1 MNDNFVG
8 PCPKLR
14 NLHNYNALQEEEHEK
29 KRQKL
34 IQTAGPNMLSSE
46 ADNVHNDF
54 KRELTFYRQAQAT
67 VLEVIPRL
75 TSMGVK
81 TKRPDDYFAQMA
93 KTDTHMNKV
102 HHAMFLQRKICAE
115 NVMSMTLLVTSNNI
129 FDLQIREK
137 LVSKQATEDRLE
149 KVRKLREL
157 KKFGKKVQQEVT
169 IKRAKEKRE
178 MLDQV
183 ILQP

>member
-1 MNDNFVG
+1 M
-8 PCPKLR
+8 R
-14 NLHNYNALQEEEHEK
+14 
-29 KRQKL
+29 
-34 IQTAGPNMLSSE
+34 
-46 ADNVHNDF
+46 
-54 KRELTFYRQAQAT
+54 
-67 VLEVIPRL
+67 
-75 TSMGVK
+75 
-81 TKRPDDYFAQMA
+81 
-93 KTDTHMNKV
+93 
-102 HHAMFLQRKICAE
+102 
-115 NVMSMTLLVTSNNI
+115 LLVTSHYI
-129 FDLQIREK
+129 FDLKIREK

>member
-1 MNDNFVG
+1 
-8 PCPKLR
+8 
-14 NLHNYNALQEEEHEK
+14 
-29 KRQKL
+29 
-34 IQTAGPNMLSSE
+34 
-46 ADNVHNDF
+46 
-54 KRELTFYRQAQAT
+54 
-67 VLEVIPRL
+67 
-75 TSMGVK
+75 
-81 TKRPDDYFAQMA
+81 
-93 KTDTHMNKV
+93 
-102 HHAMFLQRKICAE
+102 
-115 NVMSMTLLVTSNNI
+115 MTLLVTSNKI

>member
-1 MNDNFVG
+1 
-8 PCPKLR
+8 
-14 NLHNYNALQEEEHEK
+14 
-29 KRQKL
+29 
-34 IQTAGPNMLSSE
+34 
-46 ADNVHNDF
+46 
-54 KRELTFYRQAQAT
+54 
-67 VLEVIPRL
+67 
-75 TSMGVK
+75 
-81 TKRPDDYFAQMA
+81 
-93 KTDTHMNKV
+93 
-102 HHAMFLQRKICAE
+102 
-115 NVMSMTLLVTSNNI
+115 MTLLVTSNNI

-183 ILQP
+183 ILQR

>member
-1 MNDNFVG
+1 MKFV
-8 PCPKLR
+8 
-14 NLHNYNALQEEEHEK
+14 
-29 KRQKL
+29 QK
-34 IQTAGPNMLSSE
+34 NVLSM
-46 ADNVHNDF
+46 
-54 KRELTFYRQAQAT
+54 R
-67 VLEVIPRL
+67 
-75 TSMGVK
+75 
-81 TKRPDDYFAQMA
+81 
-93 KTDTHMNKV
+93 
-102 HHAMFLQRKICAE
+102 
-115 NVMSMTLLVTSNNI
+115 LLVTSNYI
-129 FDLQIREK
+129 FVLKIREK

>member
-1 MNDNFVG
+1 M
-8 PCPKLR
+8 R
-14 NLHNYNALQEEEHEK
+14 
-29 KRQKL
+29 
-34 IQTAGPNMLSSE
+34 
-46 ADNVHNDF
+46 
-54 KRELTFYRQAQAT
+54 
-67 VLEVIPRL
+67 
-75 TSMGVK
+75 
-81 TKRPDDYFAQMA
+81 
-93 KTDTHMNKV
+93 
-102 HHAMFLQRKICAE
+102 
-115 NVMSMTLLVTSNNI
+115 LLVTSNNI

>member
-1 MNDNFVG
+1 
-8 PCPKLR
+8 
-14 NLHNYNALQEEEHEK
+14 
-29 KRQKL
+29 
-34 IQTAGPNMLSSE
+34 
-46 ADNVHNDF
+46 
-54 KRELTFYRQAQAT
+54 
-67 VLEVIPRL
+67 
-75 TSMGVK
+75 
-81 TKRPDDYFAQMA
+81 
-93 KTDTHMNKV
+93 
-102 HHAMFLQRKICAE
+102 
-115 NVMSMTLLVTSNNI
+115 MTLLVTSNEI

>member
-1 MNDNFVG
+1 M
-8 PCPKLR
+8 
-14 NLHNYNALQEEEHEK
+14 
-29 KRQKL
+29 
-34 IQTAGPNMLSSE
+34 
-46 ADNVHNDF
+46 
-54 KRELTFYRQAQAT
+54 
-67 VLEVIPRL
+67 RL
-75 TSMGVK
+75 
-81 TKRPDDYFAQMA
+81 P
-93 KTDTHMNKV
+93 
-102 HHAMFLQRKICAE
+102 
-115 NVMSMTLLVTSNNI
+115 VTSNNI

>member
-1 MNDNFVG
+1 
-8 PCPKLR
+8 
-14 NLHNYNALQEEEHEK
+14 
-29 KRQKL
+29 
-34 IQTAGPNMLSSE
+34 
-46 ADNVHNDF
+46 
-54 KRELTFYRQAQAT
+54 
-67 VLEVIPRL
+67 
-75 TSMGVK
+75 
-81 TKRPDDYFAQMA
+81 
-93 KTDTHMNKV
+93 
-102 HHAMFLQRKICAE
+102 
-115 NVMSMTLLVTSNNI
+115 MTLLVTSNKI

-183 ILQP
+183 ILKPRRYTKLFRFLNLQPSLNIL

>member
-1 MNDNFVG
+1 M
-8 PCPKLR
+8 R
-14 NLHNYNALQEEEHEK
+14 
-29 KRQKL
+29 
-34 IQTAGPNMLSSE
+34 
-46 ADNVHNDF
+46 
-54 KRELTFYRQAQAT
+54 
-67 VLEVIPRL
+67 
-75 TSMGVK
+75 
-81 TKRPDDYFAQMA
+81 
-93 KTDTHMNKV
+93 
-102 HHAMFLQRKICAE
+102 
-115 NVMSMTLLVTSNNI
+115 LLVTSNNI

-183 ILQP
+183 ILEP

>member
-1 MNDNFVG
+1 M
-8 PCPKLR
+8 
-14 NLHNYNALQEEEHEK
+14 
-29 KRQKL
+29 
-34 IQTAGPNMLSSE
+34 
-46 ADNVHNDF
+46 
-54 KRELTFYRQAQAT
+54 
-67 VLEVIPRL
+67 RL
-75 TSMGVK
+75 L
-81 TKRPDDYFAQMA
+81 A
-93 KTDTHMNKV
+93 
-102 HHAMFLQRKICAE
+102 
-115 NVMSMTLLVTSNNI
+115 TSNNI

>member
-1 MNDNFVG
+1 M
-8 PCPKLR
+8 R
-14 NLHNYNALQEEEHEK
+14 
-29 KRQKL
+29 
-34 IQTAGPNMLSSE
+34 
-46 ADNVHNDF
+46 
-54 KRELTFYRQAQAT
+54 
-67 VLEVIPRL
+67 
-75 TSMGVK
+75 
-81 TKRPDDYFAQMA
+81 
-93 KTDTHMNKV
+93 
-102 HHAMFLQRKICAE
+102 
-115 NVMSMTLLVTSNNI
+115 LLVTSNNI

-183 ILQP
+183 ILQR

>member
-1 MNDNFVG
+1 MQNV
-8 PCPKLR
+8 
-14 NLHNYNALQEEEHEK
+14 
-29 KRQKL
+29 
-34 IQTAGPNMLSSE
+34 LSM
-46 ADNVHNDF
+46 
-54 KRELTFYRQAQAT
+54 R
-67 VLEVIPRL
+67 
-75 TSMGVK
+75 
-81 TKRPDDYFAQMA
+81 
-93 KTDTHMNKV
+93 
-102 HHAMFLQRKICAE
+102 
-115 NVMSMTLLVTSNNI
+115 LLVTSNYI
-129 FDLQIREK
+129 FVLKIREK